1 VANPQERTP
10 ATCDICRKHRGEGPL
25 GGQLIGQVDGFWVY
39 HAPPDESGL
48 TALGYLYIESD
59 RHAGYLADLTDEEAE
74 ALGRLRSRLAAA
86 LRETLDPE
94 LVLAAVIGRGQAH
107 FHEHLFC
114 RHRGTPDGLPWH
126 ASDEAAPRVDLQG
139 IAKLVDQLKETLED
153 TRSGR
158 QPARDIRER

>member
-1 VANPQERTP
+1 MSNPQPWTLV
-10 ATCDICRKHRGEGPL
+10 TCEICRKHRGAGPL
-25 GGQLIGQVDGFWVY
+25 GGQLIGRVDGFWVY

-48 TALGYLYIESD
+48 TALGYLSIESD

-94 LVLAAVIGRGQAH
+94 LVLAAVIGRGMAH

-114 RHRGTPDGLPWH
+114 RHRGTPQGVPWH
-126 ASDEAAPRVDLQG
+126 ASDEAAPRVDLQR
-139 IAKLVDQLKETLED
+139 IAGLIDRLKLTLED
-153 TRSGR
+153 NRSGR
-158 QPARDIRER
+158 RPTRDSPAR